1 MTEIQIDCEN
11 YEAIMWFDQQNLS
24 KQIRNFILHS
34 IFSIEGTPL
43 DQIKHISFENNSL
56 VKKTFFGNIT
66 DDSWDVYKGF
76 GYSINEIN
84 RTLSDYIYTQRE
96 AFEKQNYYDLYIL
109 EYNFNN
115 LVEIEAGNTYDKV
128 YGSFVNFI
136 WKHRCLK

>member
-136 WKHRCLK
+136 WKYD